1 MNLNLEKIMQDTAVE
16 RGFPFN
22 DCVVRGEEEVYY
34 QVQRKLHDSGIKAA
48 WVMFSRFQ
56 GETRLML
63 VEGGYTR
70 KYPNSTTTCAALCLR
85 TFTGSKTFDG
95 AFDEK
100 EHGFTTQ
107 HYTLP
112 VILRDG
118 TIGKMS
124 RPDWYG
130 YVTISECESE
140 TPRIPMHISKML
152 EYCEGLEASGV
163 KYERRDSNISMSVYI
178 TIGSSVT
185 RFSDHI
191 LPGFVGRQLIS

>member
-1 MNLNLEKIMQDTAVE
+1 MTYEKIMQDTAVE

-22 DCVVRGEEEVYY
+22 DCVVRGEEEAYY
-34 QVQRKLHDSGIKAA
+34 QVQRKLHDNGIKAA
-48 WVMFSRFQ
+48 WVMFSRFR
-56 GETRLML
+56 GETIMML
-63 VEGGYTR
+63 IEGGYTR
-70 KYPNSTTTCAALCLR
+70 TYPNSTTTCDAFSLSSFAAN
-85 TFTGSKTFDG
+85 KTFAPAYG
-95 AFDEK
+95 EE
-100 EHGFTTQ
+100 EHGFTAR
-107 HYTLP
+107 HCTLP

-191 LPGFVGRQLIS
+191 LPGFAGRQLIS

>member
-1 MNLNLEKIMQDTAVE
+1 MSYEKIMQDTAVE
-16 RGFPFN
+16 RDFPFN
-22 DCVVRGEEEVYY
+22 DCVVRGEEEAYY
-34 QVQRKLHDSGIKAA
+34 QVQRKLHDNGFKSA
-48 WVMFSRFQ
+48 WIMFSRFQ

-70 KYPNSTTTCAALCLR
+70 KYPKSSTTCAALCLCAFAGSL
-85 TFTGSKTFDG
+85 TFSA

-124 RPDWYG
+124 RPDGYG

-140 TPRIPMHISKML
+140 TPRIPLHISKML
-152 EYCEGLEASGV
+152 EYCEGLEAGGV
-163 KYERRDSNISMSVYI
+163 KYERRDSNVSMSVYI
-178 TIGSSVT
+178 AIGDKVM
-185 RFSDHI
+185 RFSDHF
-191 LPGFVGRQLIS
+191 LPAFVGEQLVVS